1 MSDEI
6 HALAARFFA
15 AIEASDVDTVR
26 EIYHPD
32 CVIWHNY
39 DPLEV
44 RGTGQTVTENLK
56 VLVSLPKRI
65 LGAKYDVVQREATET
80 GFIQQ
85 HVLRGTMLNGE
96 PFILP
101 ACLICVVKDGRITR
115 LDEYFD
121 PAISAHLYE
130 VTEAHN
136 ANAKA

>member
-1 MSDEI
+1 MSQDT

-15 AIEASDVDTVR
+15 AIEASDVDAVR
-26 EIYHPD
+26 DIYHPD

-39 DPLEV
+39 DPLEE
-44 RGTGQTVTENLK
+44 RNTGQSVTENLK

-65 LGAKYDVVQREATET
+65 LGARYDVVQREATET
-80 GFIQQ
+80 GFVQQ

-101 ACLICVVKDGRITR
+101 ACLICVVEEGRITR

-121 PAISAHLYE
+121 PAISARLYE
-130 VTEAHN
+130 VTAEYN
-136 ANAKA
+136 ARA